1 MLKTIM
7 SVLPLFGFLNSAIV
21 RIFFF
26 LFWGLNDTKC
36 LYLLDVKQTQ
46 ICIKLLAYITYLH
59 KVVCNILYLMAKLH
73 LSGNSGYC
81 SLWLY
86 FVASLYSAP
95 AFLGGAG
102 WLPEQRALPLQ
113 LCLHSDIWG
122 LSAIPDKELS
132 TH

>member
-1 MLKTIM
+1 M

-26 LFWGLNDTKC
+26 LFWGLNATKC

-81 SLWLY
+81 SLAL
-86 FVASLYSAP
+86 FCCSIIFRPRL
-95 AFLGGAG
+95 FGGG

-122 LSAIPDKELS
+122 LSAMPDKELS